1 MEERQKRGRTQ
12 RKIFDVHPAQTK
24 SRRRHTTVRKSNGK
38 PGFFFLFFF
47 FLVGMMM
54 ITGGMFWLL
63 RNGVRQGQGELAGLW
78 SEERK
83 KGGGGKCQD
92 DELQPRMSRSPVC
105 VEQRHVCYR
114 RHRKSGIL

>member
-24 SRRRHTTVRKSNGK
+24 SQRRHTTVRKSNGK
-38 PGFFFLFFF
+38 PGF

-63 RNGVRQGQGELAGLW
+63 RNGVRQGRGELGGLW

-83 KGGGGKCQD
+83 K
-92 DELQPRMSRSPVC
+92 
-105 VEQRHVCYR
+105 R
-114 RHRKSGIL
+114 RRG